1 MMHHEVLGEEEFFGE
16 FYADTFSIWAT
27 YIPVSQKMIV
37 LQNIAL
43 IQMMRIVDQ
52 QKDKKIS
59 VTDSDTA
66 SEN

>member
-1 MMHHEVLGEEEFFGE
+1 M
-16 FYADTFSIWAT
+16 T